1 MKAQDS
7 LHTPFPIDLVYMW
20 VDGDDPVWRAK
31 REKYIGGNTS
41 QSRQTTTE
49 ARWRNNDEL
58 RYSLRSV
65 EMYAPW
71 INHIFIITDN
81 QRPEWLDVDNPKIT
95 IIDHT
100 QIFPAEALPT
110 YNSTAIES
118 RIYKIPGLSEH
129 FLLGN
134 DDTFFSA
141 PVTPDMFF
149 TEDGRSIVRLRKFNR
164 IKWVGRGNYTRM
176 LWHMQELAYQLTGK
190 MVPYTPHHNIDS
202 YRKSDIE
209 HCVSLFKE
217 EWERTAYSRFRKDD
231 DMHRSFIAYYTIATG
246 KAVKRMVRFTNG
258 IKGIGGFIR
267 AILTNRYAM
276 DSYRIRA
283 NKSDYNAVMRK
294 FSPLM
299 ICVNDSER
307 VTEDDCRRMVEFL
320 NQMYPHKSSFEK

>member
-1 MKAQDS
+1 MKAQERS
-7 LHTPFPIDLVYMW
+7 QVSFPIDLVYLW
-20 VDGDDPVWRAK
+20 VDGNDPAWRAK
-31 REKYIGGNTS
+31 REKYMGGNTA

-71 INHIFIITDN
+71 INHIFIVTDN
-81 QRPEWLDVDNPKIT
+81 QRPEWLNVDNPKVT

-110 YNSTAIES
+110 YNSVAIES
-118 RIYKIPGLSEH
+118 RIHKIPGLSEH
-129 FLLGN
+129 FLLAN
-134 DDTFFSA
+134 DDTLFSA
-141 PVTPDMFF
+141 PVTPDIFF
-149 TEDGRSIVRLRKFNR
+149 TDDGRTIVRLRQFNR
-164 IKWVGRGNYTRM
+164 VKWVKRGDYTKT
-176 LWHMQELAYQLTGK
+176 LWRMQELVHQLTGK
-190 MVPYTPHHNIDS
+190 MIPYAPHHNIDS

-217 EWERTAYSRFRKDD
+217 EWERTAYSRFRQVS
-231 DMHRSFIAYYTIATG
+231 DMQRIFVGYYTIATG
-246 KAVKRMVRFTNG
+246 QAVKRMVRFTNG

-267 AILTNRYAM
+267 AVITNRYAM

-283 NKSDYNAVMRK
+283 NKSNYNAIMRK

-307 VTEDDCRRMVEFL
+307 VTEADCRRMVEFL
-320 NQMYPHKSSFEK
+320 NQMYPTKSSFEK